1 MIMLREYKVEDWTSI
16 QDAVEP
22 FCALGGD
29 IDVTTQG
36 IAVTA
41 TDDDVMACGGI
52 CYIEDEGRAW
62 MKMSAKCKDSAYTWA
77 RTIKEAFRLMIDSVD
92 IPVHTY
98 ILKGFCDGERVAR
111 AIGMKRT
118 DETEILDGNTYYKY
132 VVN

>member
-1 MIMLREYKVEDWTSI
+1 MITLREYKVADWAAI

-22 FCALGGD
+22 FCALEGD
-29 IDVTTQG
+29 LDVTTQG

-41 TDDDVMACGGI
+41 TDGDVMACGGI
-52 CYIEDEGRAW
+52 VYADEGIAW
-62 MKMSAKCKDSAYTWA
+62 MKMSRKCKDRAYTWA
-77 RTIKEAFRLMIDSVD
+77 RTIKEAFTLMLDSVD

-111 AIGMKRT
+111 AIGMEKT
-118 DETEILDGNTYYKY
+118 DETELLNGSTYYKY